1 MKAVPA
7 KYKDIYTLRAAEPTD
22 IPGIITCVREEYKD
36 TYYRRE
42 FYDEEIL
49 KKNLDKYNIFLV
61 CTDDDICGIQSM
73 IDMHPTDSY
82 MEGAT
87 QIFKRKYRGLGLP
100 SALVTYTYDI
110 AKKQDISCIY
120 ASTVT
125 FHSITQGMCEKQGMI
140 PVAFNFG
147 SYITAQMGNSFD
159 LGHSEKYAQAIL
171 VLPVKKQ
178 AAGKIFIDE
187 NIENVVS
194 SLYQKLGVNYEIET
208 TCTTPKEE
216 NSKIDV
222 KVNDREQT
230 ICIRVNSIGQDLKT
244 VVEDILKK
252 HKGELWTTQLILSTS
267 DVESV
272 WAQKELKKL
281 GFFFSGL
288 RPLCNEKEQLYMQF
302 IGRVKFY
309 PEEFVL
315 TDSFRH
321 LMNEILK
328 VR

>member
-1 MKAVPA
+1 
-7 KYKDIYTLRAAEPTD
+7 
-22 IPGIITCVREEYKD
+22 
-36 TYYRRE
+36 
-42 FYDEEIL
+42 
-49 KKNLDKYNIFLV
+49 
-61 CTDDDICGIQSM
+61 
-73 IDMHPTDSY
+73 
-82 MEGAT
+82 
-87 QIFKRKYRGLGLP
+87 
-100 SALVTYTYDI
+100 
-110 AKKQDISCIY
+110 
-120 ASTVT
+120 
-125 FHSITQGMCEKQGMI
+125 MI